1 MAVQKLLSTGITIAS
16 LSFVVGAI
24 AKKPLLVNAG
34 INLGLSSGVG
44 HLVVK
49 QNQQTLKKQQLALA
63 SQSTEVD
70 LTTIEATLQKH
81 QKLLKEQ
88 RTRQNA
94 TLSKVS
100 KLGHKQKVTA
110 IAITQQVDKLV
121 ELAQDNTKKE
131 SPKTTQ
137 IKQPAKLTCV
147 RQPVTH
153 VYVDGNNLSCAAKE
167 MGIDVDY
174 KALRLHLMGEGKSE
188 FNYYRGVASNPTMAH
203 QRFIG
208 SIKKYGYRVTQLPVV
223 RFADGTVKTVGDD
236 MTMGMDILEESK
248 PGDRVILVS
257 GDGDFIPVVK
267 KIQNKGVKVTVAGS
281 KKRTSYELRQIA
293 NDFIDLDAIKYQIA
307 MHTKLT
313 IA

>member
-1 MAVQKLLSTGITIAS
+1 MTVQKLLSAGITIAS

-24 AKKPLLVNAG
+24 AKKPLLINAG
-34 INLGLSSGVG
+34 INLGLSSGIG

-49 QNQQTLKKQQLALA
+49 QNQHNIKKQQLALA
-63 SQSTEVD
+63 TQSTQPD
-70 LTTIEATLQKH
+70 LTTIETTLQKH

-100 KLGHKQKVTA
+100 KLDRKQKVTA

-131 SPKTTQ
+131 SLKTTQ

-147 RQPVTH
+147 RQPVTR

-167 MGIDVDY
+167 MEIDVDY
-174 KALRLHLMGEGKSE
+174 KALRLCLMGEGKSE
-188 FNYYRGVASNPTMAH
+188 FSYYRGVASNPTLAH
-203 QRFIG
+203 QRFVG
-208 SIKKYGYRVTQLPVV
+208 SIEKYGYKVTQLPVV
-223 RFADGTVKTVGDD
+223 RFADGTIKTVGDD
-236 MTMGMDILEESK
+236 MAMGMDILEESK

-257 GDGDFIPVVK
+257 GDGDFIPVVER
-267 KIQNKGVKVTVAGS
+267 IQHRGVKVTVVGCQAN
-281 KKRTSYELRQIA
+281 TSFKLRQLA
-293 NDFIDLDAIKYQIA
+293 DDYLDLEKIKYQTA
-307 MHTKLT
+307 VHTKLT
-313 IA
+313 VV